1 MNREKAVRIQ
11 AVCSTRRTKR
21 RFTKRSS
28 RTIWSGRSRSEK
40 KSRKARKFRTDFPPK
55 ICYSVAMQQQKSAA
69 STKDRIADT
78 FLALT
83 EQKAVNKITVRE
95 IAEASGVT
103 AVTFYNYFRDKYDLI
118 VWIHVRAASEIM
130 GKIGGGYKWRDTL
143 LDGIRYFSENRAF
156 MLNALCHTSGQDS
169 FIRHVERVNTECS
182 PPKSKTRSE
191 QSPFR
196 PPSSTQ
202 SKSTAQVLSAPCSTV
217 SWTKCLFLPRN
228 SRRFLK
234 TACRRFCGDFCT
246 LNFTLCPKCKLTSRA
261 SVLC

>member
-1 MNREKAVRIQ
+1 
-11 AVCSTRRTKR
+11 
-21 RFTKRSS
+21 
-28 RTIWSGRSRSEK
+28 
-40 KSRKARKFRTDFPPK
+40 
-55 ICYSVAMQQQKSAA
+55 MQQQKSAA

-169 FIRHVERVNTECS
+169 FIRHVERVNTELLTAEVKNSLGAKPVPPAVQYAIKVYCS
-182 PPKSKTRSE
+182 GTVRAMFDCLMDEMPISAEELAQIFEDCLPPILRG
-191 QSPFR
+191 
-196 PPSSTQ
+196 
-202 SKSTAQVLSAPCSTV
+202 
-217 SWTKCLFLPRN
+217 FLYP
-228 SRRFLK
+228 
-234 TACRRFCGDFCT
+234 
-246 LNFTLCPKCKLTSRA
+246 
-261 SVLC
+261 